1 MQSLTEPSEDVLPI
15 GAGHSLDED
24 SGKPSAGS
32 RAARRR
38 YAGFVL
44 TLLCVVYVLNF
55 LDRQLL
61 SILAKPIQ
69 DDLGITDGQLG
80 RLGGL
85 YFALFYCVL
94 GIPVAWL
101 ADRGN
106 RVRVLTVACALW
118 SAATIACGLARS
130 YPQLAAA
137 RMSVGIGEAG
147 GVPPSYSIIS
157 DYFPAD
163 RRGTAL
169 GLFNLGPPIGQALGV
184 AFGAKIA
191 AAYDWRLAFI
201 LLGAAGVLAAIAVAS
216 MVREPA
222 RGATDPRPLSTTNG
236 DDEPVSFWSTLRM
249 FATRPTLR
257 LVSLAAGATQF
268 VTYGT
273 LGFTTL
279 FLMREKGMSLDEI
292 AVWYALLLGIG
303 VTAGIFLS
311 GRLVDRFADRSPQIY
326 GLLPGLA
333 LAVAVPFFIAFVHAP
348 TWPVALAFLAAPT
361 FLNYFYL
368 TPAVTLVQNAVDA
381 RRRTLAGAVLLLI
394 MNLIGLG
401 LGPTWVG
408 AVSDW
413 VRPSHPH
420 NSLQI
425 AFYSLVPFYLL
436 AIVLHLAL
444 ARRLRRDRALHAASN
459 SSAQ

>member
-1 MQSLTEPSEDVLPI
+1 MAARPEYYH
-15 GAGHSLDED
+15 A
-24 SGKPSAGS
+24 AGS
-32 RAARRR
+32 RDRR
-38 YAGFVL
+38 YPWLVLAILCFV
-44 TLLCVVYVLNF
+44 YILNF

-69 DDLGITDGQLG
+69 DDLGVSDGQLG

-94 GIPVAWL
+94 GVPVAWL

-106 RVRVLTVACALW
+106 RTRVLVVACALW
-118 SAATIACGLARS
+118 SAATIACGMAHS
-130 YPQLAAA
+130 YPQLAIA

-157 DYFPAD
+157 DYFPAN

-184 AFGAKIA
+184 AFGARIA

-201 LLGAAGVLAAIAVAS
+201 LLGAVGILAAGTVFAI
-216 MVREPA
+216 VREPV
-222 RGATDPRPLSTTNG
+222 RGAKDGAVVLPEVTAPGQEAYT
-236 DDEPVSFWSTLRM
+236 FWKTLQLFYRE
-249 FATRPTLR
+249 PTLM

-279 FLMREKGMSLDEI
+279 FLMREKAMALDDI
-292 AVWYALLLGIG
+292 AIWYALLLGIG
-303 VTAGIFLS
+303 VTAGIYLS
-311 GRLVDRFADRSPQIY
+311 GRLIDRFGPQLPAIY
-326 GLLPGLA
+326 GLLPGATLA
-333 LAVAVPFFIAFVHAP
+333 LAVPFFIGFVYAP
-348 TWPVALAFLAAPT
+348 TWPVALAFLAPPT

-368 TPAVTLVQNAVDA
+368 TPAVTLVQNSVPA
-381 RRRTLAGAVLLLI
+381 RQRTLAGAILLLI

-401 LGPTWVG
+401 FGPTWVG

-413 VRPSHPH
+413 LHPTHPS
-420 NSLQI
+420 NSLQL
-425 AFYSLVPFYLL
+425 AFLSLVPFYFI
-436 AIVLHLAL
+436 AIALHFTL
-444 ARRLRRDRALHAASN
+444 ARRLGRVRNTSSPN
-459 SSAQ
+459 SR